1 MSNSLVGQSLGHY
14 KILDQLGAGGMGVVY
29 RAQDTKLGRQV
40 ALKVLPTGNTAT
52 DESVERFRREA
63 RTASALNHPN
73 ICTIYGFDEHGGQ
86 LYLAMELL
94 DGEPLDR
101 RLSGRPLDL
110 RHMLDIAT
118 QVADAL
124 DAAHAEG
131 ILHRDVKPANIF
143 LTRRGPV
150 KVLDFGLAKLSPEYR
165 RRSGPVD
172 AKHETHV
179 PEHFTSAVGTTV
191 GTIAYMSPEQAR
203 GDDVDPRTDL
213 FSFGVVLYEM
223 CTGRQSF
230 PGHTTA
236 VVFDGILNRDP
247 VPPST
252 LNAML
257 PPELDRIISKALEKD
272 RGLRY
277 QTAAD
282 IGADLKRLRRDSGSK
297 AGITPALSGVNSPM
311 DAATVVINSTATQ
324 VGGPSGISNAPTVAT
339 VSPSTAGSDPSA
351 VIRAA
356 AKTPWFWGAGAAVV
370 AIAAIAAGIGA
381 YFASRDDRAPVQ
393 QTAAPQVTAPVIPPP
408 APPPSVETT
417 QPAATQPAATQPPAG
432 TSTPP
437 PAAGTAAAPPPAKGS
452 APVAPA
458 PVPQKTAP
466 AATGAKPP
474 GKSVGSVPT
483 PVSRDSEAAQRLEVA
498 KAKIANNLSDQ
509 ALNDLRQIILEYPQ
523 SAAAA
528 EAAFLAAD
536 IYEKT
541 GRPNEAMGAFV
552 EFESRFSRDRRA
564 PESKLRRAQILSRRS
579 QAEFQTQARELY
591 GQVASEYPGTGHAQ
605 IALQQKLRLET
616 ERKNLRDMD
625 PVLKVQV
632 PAAMPTLRLIIEQFP
647 ESAQSM
653 AARIRLAAM
662 LEDMDKHTEA
672 AAVLEDLGAR
682 AGVGSNPGEV
692 FFRLGEMYERRLKD
706 PVRAKEAYAK
716 VPQGSPRYNEAQRR
730 LKRR

>member
-1 MSNSLVGQSLGHY
+1 VSNTLVGQTLGHY
-14 KILDQLGAGGMGVVY
+14 KILDQLGAGGMGIVY

-40 ALKVLPTGNTAT
+40 ALKVLPTGNTSG
-52 DESVERFRREA
+52 DEAVERFRREA

-101 RLSGRPLDL
+101 RLSGRPLEL
-110 RHMLDIAT
+110 RNMLDIAT

-131 ILHRDVKPANIF
+131 ILHRDVKPGNIF

-165 RRSGPVD
+165 RRSGRIEARNND
-172 AKHETHV
+172 TQQIV

-282 IGADLKRLRRDSGSK
+282 IGADLKRLRRDSASK
-297 AGITPALSGVNSPM
+297 AGIVTTGSGAASPM
-311 DAATVVINSTATQ
+311 DAATVVINSTDTQ
-324 VGGPSGISNAPTVAT
+324 VGARSGISNAPTVAS
-339 VSPSTAGSDPSA
+339 VSPSTAGSDASA

-370 AIAAIAAGIGA
+370 AIAAVAAGIGA
-381 YFASRDDRAPVQ
+381 YFASRDGGRAPVQ
-393 QTAAPQVTAPVIPPP
+393 QAAAPPVTAPVAA
-408 APPPSVETT
+408 APPDTT
-417 QPAATQPAATQPPAG
+417 QPSATQPPPA
-432 TSTPP
+432 TASAP
-437 PAAGTAAAPPPAKGS
+437 PADPTAPPTKGAAPVTQGSTAKPGPAAPATSAPGTKLPAKS
-452 APVAPA
+452 PV
-458 PVPQKTAP
+458 
-466 AATGAKPP
+466 GA
-474 GKSVGSVPT
+474 VPT

-498 KAKIANNLSDQ
+498 KAKIANNLNEQ
-509 ALNDLRQIILEYPQ
+509 ALNDLRQIIIDFPQ

-528 EAAFLAAD
+528 EAAFLSAD
-536 IYEKT
+536 IHEKT
-541 GRPNEAMGAFV
+541 GNANEAMAAFV
-552 EFESRFSRDRRA
+552 EFESRFGRDRRA
-564 PESKLRRAQILSRRS
+564 PDSKLRRAQILSRRG
-579 QAEFQTQARELY
+579 QPADLLQARELY
-591 GQVASEYPGTGHAQ
+591 GDVARDHPGTGHAQ
-605 IALQQKLRLET
+605 LALEQKLQLET
-616 ERKNLRDMD
+616 RQKNLRAMD
-625 PVLKVQV
+625 PVMKIQV
-632 PAAMPTLRLIIEQFP
+632 PAVILTLREIIAQFP
-647 ESAQSM
+647 DSNRAM
-653 AARIRLAAM
+653 AARMRLATM
-662 LEDMDKHTEA
+662 LEDMDRHKEA
-672 AAVLEDLGAR
+672 AEVLEELGAR
-682 AGVGSNPGEV
+682 AGAANNPSEV
-692 FFRLGEMYERRLKD
+692 FFRLGELYERRLKD
-706 PVRAKEAYAK
+706 PVRAKDAYAK
-716 VPQGSPRYNEAQRR
+716 VPPNSPRYNEAQRR